1 MFHVVCFMFYLKFML
16 EALTFDDV
24 LLVPHYSEILPHEAD
39 TSSRFSKNV
48 PLKSPLVSAPMDT
61 VTEHEMAIAM
71 ALEGGLGIIHKNL
84 SPEEQAREV
93 RLVKRYENGF
103 ITDPMTVGVDSL
115 VDDVYKI
122 FQEKGYK
129 KIPVVDA
136 DKKLIGLVTEL
147 DYLWPLDQGK
157 QATEV
162 MIGVDD
168 LIKVPAD
175 VTLAQANETIRKEK
189 LSVLCV
195 VDDAGK
201 LKSIVTRRDLEKNKD
216 YPRANKDANKSLYVG
231 AAIGVGADSLE
242 RAKLLVKAGVDVL
255 IVDTAHGHSKGVIE
269 MVKTLKHDPETK
281 YVDVVAG
288 NVATKQA
295 VIDLIKAGVDGVKV
309 GVGPGSICTTRVVA
323 GIGVPQLTA
332 VMEAVKGKGSK
343 DVPVIAD
350 GGIQFSGDIVKAIA
364 AGAESVM
371 MGSLLAGAEE
381 APGETEFLNGRMY
394 KVYRGMGSLGAMEK
408 GSKDRYGQADVKD
421 TQKFVPEGIEGRIP
435 YRGPVDKIIYQLIGG
450 LRSGMGYNGAR
461 DIKELQKN
469 AEFVKITSAGLK
481 ESHPHDIAQSK
492 EAPNYSGR

>member
-1 MFHVVCFMFYLKFML
+1 MQESF
-16 EALTFDDV
+16 TFDDV
-24 LLVPHYSEILPHEAD
+24 LLVPRYSEILPHEAD
-39 TSSRFSKNV
+39 TTSRFSKNV

-61 VTEHEMAIAM
+61 VTEHKMAIAM

-103 ITDPMTVGVDSL
+103 ITDPITITSDKL
-115 VDDVYKI
+115 VDDVYEI
-122 FQEKGYK
+122 FHEKGYK
-129 KIPVVDA
+129 KIPVVDEN
-136 DKKLIGLVTEL
+136 KKLLGLITEL
-147 DYLWPLDQGK
+147 DYLWPYDQGK
-157 QATEV
+157 KVTEV
-162 MIGVDD
+162 MIEADK
-168 LIKVPAD
+168 LTKVPFD
-175 VTLAQANETIRKEK
+175 ISLSQANETIRKEK

-195 VDDAGK
+195 VDTDGK
-201 LKSIVTRRDLEKNKD
+201 LKAIVTRRDLEKNKN
-216 YPRANKDANKSLYVG
+216 YPRANKDENKSLYVG
-231 AAIGVGADSLE
+231 AAISVGDDSFE

-255 IVDTAHGHSKGVIE
+255 VVDTAHGHSRGVIE
-269 MVKTLKHDPETK
+269 MVKRLKSSEETK
-281 YVDVVAG
+281 NVDVVAG

-295 VIDLIKAGVDGVKV
+295 VTDLIKAGADGVKV

-323 GIGVPQLTA
+323 GIGVPQLSA
-332 VMEAVKGKGSK
+332 VMDAVKGAK
-343 DVPVIAD
+343 DVPIIAD

-381 APGETEFLNGRMY
+381 SPGETEFLNGRMY

-408 GSKDRYGQADVKD
+408 GSKDRYGQAGVNDS
-421 TQKFVPEGIEGRIP
+421 QKFVPEGIEGRTP

-461 DIKELQKN
+461 NIKELQKN

-481 ESHPHDIAQSK
+481 ESHPHDVAQIK
-492 EAPNYSGR
+492 EAPNYSGM